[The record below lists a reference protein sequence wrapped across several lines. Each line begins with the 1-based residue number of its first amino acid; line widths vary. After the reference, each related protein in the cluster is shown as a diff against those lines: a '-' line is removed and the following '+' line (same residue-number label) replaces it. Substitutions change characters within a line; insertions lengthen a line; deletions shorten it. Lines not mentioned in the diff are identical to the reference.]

1 MDKERIDKTKYIA
14 SLFAAFG
21 QSGDGARIAIYYRML
36 KDVPLDALKLAI
48 DKLILESKYL
58 PTIAEIREALKALME
73 EANGTRIKTWQEA
86 QAEIARGITKTWF
99 KGCLGE
105 IPQTHEDYGKPC
117 EPMWSTPEIKAA
129 VDSYGMDNIAMVN
142 ASDMPIVWSQ
152 LRKAYEQACQ
162 RKKEKEVNTYVLE
175 KGGEKLQE
183 LTNSLSD
190 KLLLK
195 G

>member
-1 MDKERIDKTKYIA
+1 MDKEQIDKTKYIA

-36 KDVPLDALKLAI
+36 KDVPLEALKLAI

-58 PTIAEIREALKALME
+58 PTIAEIREALKALVE
-73 EANGTRIKTWQEA
+73 ESNGTRIKTWQEA
-86 QAEIARGITKTWF
+86 QAEIAKGITRSWF
-99 KGCLGE
+99 HGCLGE
-105 IPQTHEDYGKPC
+105 DVPDDLYGKPC
-117 EPMWSTPEIKAA
+117 EPKWSTPEIKAA
-129 VDSYGMDNIAMVN
+129 VDSYGMDNIALVN

-175 KGGEKLQE
+175 KGGEKLQA

>member
-36 KDVPLDALKLAI
+36 KDVPLEALKLAI

-58 PTIAEIREALKALME
+58 PTIAEIREALKALVE

-86 QAEIARGITKTWF
+86 QAEIAKGITRSWF
-99 KGCLGE
+99 HGCLGE
-105 IPQTHEDYGKPC
+105 DVPDDLYGKPC
-117 EPMWSTPEIKAA
+117 EPKWSTPEIKAA

-175 KGGEKLQE
+175 KGGEKLQA

>member
-1 MDKERIDKTKYIA
+1 MDKEQIDKTKYIA

-36 KDVPLDALKLAI
+36 KDVPLKVLKLAI

-58 PTIAEIREALKALME
+58 PTIAEIREALKALVE
-73 EANGTRIKTWQEA
+73 ESNGTRIKTWQEA
-86 QAEIARGITKTWF
+86 QAEIAKGITRSWF
-99 KGCLGE
+99 HGCLGE
-105 IPQTHEDYGKPC
+105 DVPDDLYGKPC
-117 EPMWSTPEIKAA
+117 EPKWSTPEIKAA

-162 RKKEKEVNTYVLE
+162 RKKEKEVNNYVLE
-175 KGGEKLQE
+175 KGGEKIQA
-183 LTNSLSD
+183 LTDSLSN

>member
-1 MDKERIDKTKYIA
+1 MDKEQIDKTKYIA

-36 KDVPLDALKLAI
+36 KDVPLEALKLAI

-73 EANGTRIKTWQEA
+73 ETNGTRVKTWQEA
-86 QAEIARGITKTWF
+86 QAEIAKGITRSWF
-99 KGCLGE
+99 HGCLGE
-105 IPQTHEDYGKPC
+105 DVPDDLYGKPC
-117 EPMWSTPEIKAA
+117 EPKWSTPEIKAA
-129 VDSYGMDNIAMVN
+129 VDSYGMDNIALVN

-175 KGGEKLQE
+175 KGGEKIQA
-183 LTNSLSD
+183 LTNSLSN

>member
-1 MDKERIDKTKYIA
+1 MDKEQVDKTKYIA
-14 SLFAAFG
+14 SLFAAVG

-36 KDVPLDALKLAI
+36 KDVPLEVLKLAI

-58 PTIAEIREALKALME
+58 PTIAEIREALKALVE

-86 QAEIARGITKTWF
+86 QAEIAKGITRSWF
-99 KGCLGE
+99 HGCLGE
-105 IPQTHEDYGKPC
+105 DVPDDLYGKPC
-117 EPMWSTPEIKAA
+117 EPKWSTPEIKAA

-162 RKKEKEVNTYVLE
+162 RKKEKEVNAYVLE
-175 KGGEKLQE
+175 KGGEKLQA

>member
-1 MDKERIDKTKYIA
+1 MDKEQIDKTKYIA

-36 KDVPLDALKLAI
+36 KDVPLKVLKLAI

-58 PTIAEIREALKALME
+58 PTIAEIREALKALVE
-73 EANGTRIKTWQEA
+73 ESNGTRIKTWQEA
-86 QAEIARGITKTWF
+86 QAEIAKGITRSWF
-99 KGCLGE
+99 HGCLGE
-105 IPQTHEDYGKPC
+105 DVPDDLYGKPC
-117 EPMWSTPEIKAA
+117 EPKWSTPEIKAA

-175 KGGEKLQE
+175 KGGEKIQA

>member
-36 KDVPLDALKLAI
+36 KDVPLEALKLAI

-73 EANGTRIKTWQEA
+73 ETNGTRVKTWQEA
-86 QAEIARGITKTWF
+86 QAEIAKGITRSWF
-99 KGCLGE
+99 HGCLGE
-105 IPQTHEDYGKPC
+105 DVPDDLYGKPC
-117 EPMWSTPEIKAA
+117 EPKWSTPEIKAA

-175 KGGEKLQE
+175 KGGEKLQA